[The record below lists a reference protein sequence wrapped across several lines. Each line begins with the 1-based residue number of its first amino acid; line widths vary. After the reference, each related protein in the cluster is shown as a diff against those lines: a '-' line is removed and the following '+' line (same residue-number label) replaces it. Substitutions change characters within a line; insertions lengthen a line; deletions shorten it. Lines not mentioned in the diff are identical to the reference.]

1 MASQNSKRNSALRA
15 VTLALSLFAMS
26 GAFLLAGCEA
36 GSEGQ
41 SVRKDKQRQY
51 SEVSHSALLRKYLRD
66 MQEHIKKQWHPLEE
80 DFLKGGVVFFV
91 VNNQGTISDL
101 HVIKSAGSESAD
113 ERMLT
118 AVAHSVPLPRLP
130 EALPDHLP
138 VKFSFSL
145 RVLGSTSVF
154 DDQDELK
161 RLIGKYSKEIEAD
174 PNDRDSLK
182 RRAQAWMA
190 LAPVDDM
197 AARAASRDL
206 SRLVE
211 LGERTA
217 ETYQDRAL
225 SHKYAGEKENFLKDA
240 QLAVSFD
247 PSNVESRLILVEA
260 QEANGLKDEA
270 LNQANEALV
279 LAPNYSDVWAARSY
293 TRLLK
298 EDYNGALEDANQAL
312 VLEPESAQALAY
324 RGDARDGLKQY
335 DKAIVDYGKSIRIN
349 PDDWNT
355 YLRRARLFNQLDK
368 YDRAV
373 LDATAAI
380 ELNPTCGEA
389 YFYRSYANKALD
401 ITSQS
406 ERDLAKARHYGFTA
420 N

>member
-1 MASQNSKRNSALRA
+1 MVSLKSVINLNLKSSLTLLGLLSAFA
-15 VTLALSLFAMS
+15 AFSL
-26 GAFLLAGCEA
+26 GGCQAGT
-36 GSEGQ
+36 EGQ
-41 SVRKDKQRQY
+41 SVRKERQRQY
-51 SEVSHSALLRKYLRD
+51 SEVNHSALLRKYLRD
-66 MQEHIKKQWHPLEE
+66 MQEHIKKQWRPLEE

-91 VNNQGTISDL
+91 VNKDGTISDL
-101 HVIKSAGSESAD
+101 HVTKSTGSETAD

-118 AVAHSVPLPRLP
+118 AVAHSVPLPVLP
-130 EALPDHLP
+130 EALTDNLP
-138 VKFSFSL
+138 VKFSFNL

-161 RLIGKYSKEIEAD
+161 RLIAKYTKEIEEDA
-174 PNDRDSLK
+174 NDRDSLK

-190 LAPVDDM
+190 MAPVDDM
-197 AARAASRDL
+197 AARAATRDL
-206 SRLVE
+206 TRLIE

-225 SHKYAGEKENFLKDA
+225 AHKFAGEKENFLKDA

-247 PSNVESRLILVEA
+247 PSNVESRIIFIEA
-260 QEANGLKDEA
+260 QEANGLKEEA
-270 LNQANEALV
+270 LNQANEAIV

-293 TRLLK
+293 TKLLK

-324 RGDARDGLKQY
+324 RGDAREGLKQY

-380 ELNPTCGEA
+380 ELNPSCGEA
-389 YFYRSYANKALD
+389 YYYRSYANKALD

-406 ERDLAKARHYGFTA
+406 EKDMAKAKHYGFTGK
-420 N
+420 